1 MADTPLTSAQVTD
14 ALTQVDVAT
23 LGNAAVVAVAQA
35 YLASSQANCVLFA
48 NMVHAQQQTAMA
60 SHVST
65 VEAVNKTLGKVS
77 GGGRIADDGLG
88 GGGGGDKASSQ
99 EIAEAVRS
107 SLEKSGGFGGSG
119 PAGLSVW

>member
-1 MADTPLTSAQVTD
+1 MANSPVPGTQIAD
-14 ALTQVDVAT
+14 ALSQVDLAT

-35 YLASSQANCVLFA
+35 YLAASQANCTLFA

-65 VEAVNKTLGKVS
+65 VEAVNKTLRKGS
-77 GGGRIADDGLG
+77 AGAGIADDGLG
-88 GGGGGDKASSQ
+88 GGGGGGGGSAQ

-107 SLEKSGGFGGSG
+107 SLEASAPRLMVS
-119 PAGLSVW
+119 